1 MVDDKY
7 IKQAVNNGLADDFRG
22 YTILLRQIKQRV
34 LLAQQRAIYS
44 ANEEMLRMY
53 WDIGGM
59 LRRSQQVD
67 GWGQKT
73 LQRLSMDLKNDYPK
87 IKGFT
92 VRNMQYM
99 VQFFN
104 EYNQDLTMVKD
115 NRPLS
120 KSAIT
125 KSVISQLEEYNFT
138 LPVKHL
144 DWTHNLVLI
153 KQVKDIRAR
162 YWYMVQ
168 SITNHWTTRY
178 LQEAIKLDYYGKHG
192 ALANN
197 FSDTLPAPEASEV
210 QTMLKDPYIFDML
223 TFTEQYNER
232 DVEIGLVKHVEKFLI
247 EMGAGF
253 AFMGRQYHIEVS
265 GDDYYIDIL
274 MYNTFLH
281 RYLVI
286 ELKDTEFKPEYIG
299 KLNFYCSAVDDILC
313 RDGDNRT
320 IGLLLCRTKDR
331 IKAEYALRDI
341 QKPIGISDYEL
352 GQALPTDFRGSL
364 PTVEEIE
371 KELEK
376 NNEK

>member
-73 LQRLSMDLKNDYPK
+73 LQRLSMDLKNDYPQ

-168 SITNHWTTRY
+168 SIRHVISKKLLNLIITANTVLWQTIFQTPYLRRKQVKYRPCSKTRIY
-178 LQEAIKLDYYGKHG
+178 SI
-192 ALANN
+192 
-197 FSDTLPAPEASEV
+197 
-210 QTMLKDPYIFDML
+210 
-223 TFTEQYNER
+223 
-232 DVEIGLVKHVEKFLI
+232 
-247 EMGAGF
+247 
-253 AFMGRQYHIEVS
+253 
-265 GDDYYIDIL
+265 
-274 MYNTFLH
+274 
-281 RYLVI
+281 
-286 ELKDTEFKPEYIG
+286 
-299 KLNFYCSAVDDILC
+299 C
-313 RDGDNRT
+313 
-320 IGLLLCRTKDR
+320 
-331 IKAEYALRDI
+331 
-341 QKPIGISDYEL
+341 
-352 GQALPTDFRGSL
+352 
-364 PTVEEIE
+364 
-371 KELEK
+371 
-376 NNEK
+376 

>member
-1 MVDDKY
+1 
-7 IKQAVNNGLADDFRG
+7 
-22 YTILLRQIKQRV
+22 
-34 LLAQQRAIYS
+34 
-44 ANEEMLRMY
+44 
-53 WDIGGM
+53 M

-73 LQRLSMDLKNDYPK
+73 LQRLSMDLKNDYPQ

-168 SITNHWTTRY
+168 SI
-178 LQEAIKLDYYGKHG
+178 K
-192 ALANN
+192 
-197 FSDTLPAPEASEV
+197 
-210 QTMLKDPYIFDML
+210 
-223 TFTEQYNER
+223 
-232 DVEIGLVKHVEKFLI
+232 
-247 EMGAGF
+247 
-253 AFMGRQYHIEVS
+253 
-265 GDDYYIDIL
+265 
-274 MYNTFLH
+274 
-281 RYLVI
+281 
-286 ELKDTEFKPEYIG
+286 
-299 KLNFYCSAVDDILC
+299 
-313 RDGDNRT
+313 T
-320 IGLLLCRTKDR
+320 IGRHVISKKLLNLIITANTVLWQTIFQTPYLRRKQVKYRPCSKTR
-331 IKAEYALRDI
+331 IYSI
-341 QKPIGISDYEL
+341 C
-352 GQALPTDFRGSL
+352 
-364 PTVEEIE
+364 
-371 KELEK
+371 
-376 NNEK
+376 

>member
-1 MVDDKY
+1 
-7 IKQAVNNGLADDFRG
+7 
-22 YTILLRQIKQRV
+22 
-34 LLAQQRAIYS
+34 
-44 ANEEMLRMY
+44 
-53 WDIGGM
+53 
-59 LRRSQQVD
+59 
-67 GWGQKT
+67 
-73 LQRLSMDLKNDYPK
+73 
-87 IKGFT
+87 
-92 VRNMQYM
+92 
-99 VQFFN
+99 
-104 EYNQDLTMVKD
+104 MVKVEAA
-115 NRPLS
+115 P
-120 KSAIT
+120 IT
-125 KSVISQLEEYNFT
+125 KSLISQLENKPESITKSLVSQIGEYNFT

-178 LQEAIKLDYYGKHG
+178 LQEAIKLDDYGKHG

-197 FSDTLPAPEASEV
+197 FTETLPAPEAGDV
-210 QTMLKDPYIFDML
+210 KCMLKDPYIFDML

-232 DVEIGLVKHVEKFLI
+232 DVEIGLVKHVEKFLV

-286 ELKDTEFKPEYIG
+286 ELKDTEFMPEYIG

-313 RDGDNRT
+313 REGDNRT
-320 IGLLLCRTKDR
+320 IGLLLCKSKDR

-341 QKPIGISDYEL
+341 QKPIGISDYEMCIR
-352 GQALPTDFRGSL
+352 DSHCR
-364 PTVEEIE
+364 
-371 KELEK
+371 
-376 NNEK
+376 